1 MWIWNWVEGGRI
13 LGHMMENR
21 FFALKN
27 LLLALEL
34 WALKVLWLKAGQEH
48 VIGN

>member
-1 MWIWNWVEGGRI
+1 MWFWNWVEAGRI
-13 LGHMMENR
+13 LRHVMENR

-34 WALKVLWLKAGQEH
+34 WPLKVLWLKAGPEH
-48 VIGN
+48 VIGK